1 MIKNIK
7 NIFLLFTTLFI
18 ICVSIKNNNVYAK
31 KLNDS
36 NLSKDIIIDN
46 IESTYNKKELE
57 KTYINKVRDNLK
69 GEAKD
74 SEYYFIQGYIDY
86 SIKDYKGAIKNFE
99 LAKKDIKNSKY
110 IFVKVYNY
118 ILLNNCLLEEGKS
131 ENLIENAKNAI
142 TYIKK
147 DKSYKNNS
155 NVVWEVIFPLSYNT
169 KTKYESIK
177 LLESYIEETRNLDI
191 ETKMALRGDLAII
204 YTIDRKY
211 GKAIYNYSDV
221 IYLAKKNPNINKA
234 SMYEAKAYTFIGNI
248 VYELG
253 MHKEAI
259 TWYDRAVDVK
269 IPNKI
274 NNAEAK
280 VNTYINQMHAYLSI
294 NDYDKCSDVVNK
306 TKKYI
311 KYLDKNKQDDVE
323 ILLNYN
329 IANINIH
336 KGNYEE
342 AKKYIKKG
350 TELLKEDKVEYF
362 IHKDIFLGL
371 SYASILKEEGN
382 YEEALEI
389 YNQMLEL
396 PNEDARYIEIDIY
409 SDMAEIYSKIGD
421 LESYRKYNEI
431 LKEKKKYL
439 DGIIKNDYIKYSIKA
454 YENEVLKDK
463 EKNEQIK
470 VLIMTCIVVILIIIL
485 VARIVRVKALKKLHY
500 QDSMTGLNNRRYL
513 DDYEQKNV
521 KKLEEKEISIV
532 LIDIDY
538 FKKYNDNYGHIKGD
552 KVIKEVSN
560 SVLMN
565 IRKDGIAIR
574 FGGEEI
580 VIILEDTS
588 GNEAIE
594 IVEKIQNDIKNKAIE
609 HKYSLV
615 NDIVTISIG
624 IYTKQKNMKED
635 IYLAIDKADKALYES
650 KNNGRDRY
658 SIYN

>member
-7 NIFLLFTTLFI
+7 SIFLLLTILFI
-18 ICVSIKNNNVYAK
+18 ICVSIKNNSVYAQ

-36 NLSKDIIIDN
+36 NLSKDSIIDS

-57 KTYINKVRDNLK
+57 KNYINKVRANLK
-69 GEAKD
+69 GEVKD

-86 SIKDYKGAIKNFE
+86 SIHDYKSAIKNFE
-99 LAKKDIKNSKY
+99 LAKKDIKNSKDT
-110 IFVKVYNY
+110 FLKVYNY

-131 ENLIENAKNAI
+131 ENLITNAKKAI
-142 TYIKK
+142 TYIKE

-155 NVVWEVIFPLSYNT
+155 NVVWEVIFPLSYNA
-169 KTKYESIK
+169 KTKDESIK
-177 LLESYIEETRNLDI
+177 LLKSYIEETSNLDI
-191 ETKMALRGDLAII
+191 ETKMALRGNLAII
-204 YTIDRKY
+204 YTMDRKY
-211 GKAIYNYSDV
+211 GKAIYNYLDV
-221 IYLAKKNPNINKA
+221 INLAKKHPNIDKA
-234 SMYEAKAYTFIGNI
+234 GVYEAKAYTFIGNI

-253 MHKEAI
+253 LHKEAI
-259 TWYDRAVDVK
+259 DWYDMAINIK
-269 IPNKI
+269 IPNKL

-294 NDYDKCSDVVNK
+294 GDYDKCSDVVNE

-311 KYLDKNKQDDVE
+311 KYLDKNEQDDVK

-350 TELLKEDKVEYF
+350 SELLKEDKVEYF

-382 YEEALEI
+382 YKEALDI
-389 YNQMLEL
+389 YNKILKL
-396 PNEDARYIEIDIY
+396 KNEGAKYIEIDIY
-409 SDMAEIYSKIGD
+409 SDIAEIYSKIGD
-421 LESYRKYNEI
+421 LESYKKYNEI
-431 LKEKKKYL
+431 LKEKKESL
-439 DGIIKNDYIKYSIKA
+439 DEIIKNDYIEYSIKA
-454 YENEVLKDK
+454 YENEVLKEK

-485 VARIVRVKALKKLHY
+485 IARIVRVKALKKLHY
-500 QDSMTGLNNRRYL
+500 QDSMTGLYNRRYL
-513 DDYEQKNV
+513 DDYEQRNI

-532 LIDIDY
+532 LLDIDY
-538 FKKYNDNYGHIKGD
+538 FKKYNDNYGHIEGD

-565 IRKDGIAIR
+565 IRKKGIGIR

-588 GNEAIE
+588 ENEAIE
-594 IVEKIQNDIKNKAIE
+594 IVEKIQKDIKNKAIE

-615 NDIVTISIG
+615 NDIVTTSIG
-624 IYTKQKNMKED
+624 IYTKKKNMKED

-650 KNNGRDRY
+650 KNNGRNRY